1 MGFFMDV
8 NMKYIS
14 GEKLQELVELTVI
27 FEDQRHPDL
36 WQAQLPNTNCDH
48 IILRND
54 EPIPGKVL
62 HAKSLFVYTHALDLF
77 FSRVFPHIKHPIILM
92 SHNSDWGIDNGK
104 YDCFLNS
111 GKIIKWYAQNVNHN
125 HDKLIP
131 LPIGIANSQW
141 EHGNFNNILEVIN
154 QQNTKSKLVY
164 NNFNCSTSPGHRSY
178 IERVL
183 EANNIPRDHPTD
195 NKTFLSELSKS
206 KFCICPFGAGYDS
219 HRIWEAL
226 YLNTIPVVPRC
237 IGFEKIKNLPIL
249 SVDDWTSVDIN
260 FLNNAAAEIKLSDYD
275 MSPLSIEYWASVI
288 DNEL

>member
-8 NMKYIS
+8 NMRHIS

-27 FEDQRHPDL
+27 FEDQRHSDL
-36 WQAQLPNTNCDH
+36 WETQLPNTNCDC
-48 IILRND
+48 IVLKKDQPLPEKI
-54 EPIPGKVL
+54 L

-77 FSRVFPHIKHPIILM
+77 FSRVFPYIIHPIILM

-104 YDCFLNS
+104 YDCFLDS
-111 GKIIKWYAQNVNHN
+111 DKIIKWYAQNVNHE
-125 HDKLIP
+125 HDKLVP

-141 EHGNFNNILEVIN
+141 EHGNFNNILEVIQ
-154 QQNTKSKLVY
+154 QQNIKTKLVY

-183 EANNIPRDHPTD
+183 EVNNIPRDPPVD
-195 NKTFLSELSKS
+195 SKTFLSELSKS

-226 YLNTIPVVPRC
+226 YLDTIPVVPRC
-237 IGFEKIKNLPIL
+237 TGFEKFKNLPIL
-249 SVDDWTSVDIN
+249 LIDDWASVDAN
-260 FLNNAAAEIKLSDYD
+260 FLNNAADKIKLSDYD
-275 MSPLSIEYWASVI
+275 MSPLSIEYWKDVI
-288 DNEL
+288 DNEM